1 VREPTALN
9 MIAFVIAFA
18 LIAVVPTV
26 IEFETDDE

>member
-1 VREPTALN
+1 MREPTALN

-18 LIAVVPTV
+18 LIAVAPMV

>member
-9 MIAFVIAFA
+9 MIAFVIVFA

>member
-1 VREPTALN
+1 